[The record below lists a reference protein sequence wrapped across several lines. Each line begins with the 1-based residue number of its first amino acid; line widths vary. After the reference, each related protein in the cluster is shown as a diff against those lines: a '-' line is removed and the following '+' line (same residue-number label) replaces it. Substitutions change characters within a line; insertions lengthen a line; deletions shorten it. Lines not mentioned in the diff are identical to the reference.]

1 MFLNF
6 EKILHFW
13 FPNIPLP
20 WRHKSL
26 YFSKHFFS
34 FGHFIGNLYWLSMV
48 TGDPGPERLTFQ
60 LAMLKSLTLSK
71 SFPVG
76 TMHIFLERPIGGE
89 MLVYS
94 INFFKKFFAK
104 WEVWYLEWVFVW
116 NSENLGF
123 VTEKNHLEP
132 VTKMF
137 YARVCYFLKWRCRLF
152 QRAAVKQLLT
162 TPGSWMCFTERVIPS
177 SSSDHSEDPNLGVLS
192 WVWLLKYLWVRAI
205 PIL

>member
-1 MFLNF
+1 MRKFSISDFQIYPCL
-6 EKILHFW
+6 EDTKVYISV
-13 FPNIPLP
+13 NI
-20 WRHKSL
+20 
-26 YFSKHFFS
+26 FFS

-104 WEVWYLEWVFVW
+104 WEVWYLE
-116 NSENLGF
+116 
-123 VTEKNHLEP
+123 
-132 VTKMF
+132 
-137 YARVCYFLKWRCRLF
+137 
-152 QRAAVKQLLT
+152 
-162 TPGSWMCFTERVIPS
+162 
-177 SSSDHSEDPNLGVLS
+177 
-192 WVWLLKYLWVRAI
+192 
-205 PIL
+205 